1 MQQHFAILKVGPQL
15 TFALREALFALCY
28 IEQQLVP
35 VEQQSHLIAVSE
47 RVMQLQPQHWQRFY
61 PGNAVEQ
68 QLLRQY
74 SFSDRIRYYWQ
85 QPELQQAVSRL
96 LQNLSTVAIPLPL
109 LSQFMP
115 LQYQAILNGT
125 LQYQAILNGTQQ
137 SAPAALLQ
145 HHIGL
150 VLQMYASACGL
161 VGDFRVNAQRA
172 EAA

>member
-1 MQQHFAILKVGPQL
+1 M
-15 TFALREALFALCY
+15 
-28 IEQQLVP
+28 
-35 VEQQSHLIAVSE
+35 
-47 RVMQLQPQHWQRFY
+47 
-61 PGNAVEQ
+61 
-68 QLLRQY
+68 
-74 SFSDRIRYYWQ
+74 
-85 QPELQQAVSRL
+85 
-96 LQNLSTVAIPLPL
+96 PLPL

-125 LQYQAILNGTQQ
+125 LHVTQQ

-161 VGDFRVNAQRA
+161 VGDCRVNAQRA